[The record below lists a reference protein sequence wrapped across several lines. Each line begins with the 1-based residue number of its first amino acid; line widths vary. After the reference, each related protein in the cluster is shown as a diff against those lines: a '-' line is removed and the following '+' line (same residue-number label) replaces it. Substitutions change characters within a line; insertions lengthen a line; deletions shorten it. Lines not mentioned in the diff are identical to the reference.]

1 MSGKTYDVIVAG
13 VGAHGSAACW
23 RLAQRGLRVL
33 GLERFDIPN
42 NRGSSHGINRIIR
55 LAYFEHPDY
64 VPLLRRAYE
73 LWRETERAY
82 GEQLLFITGGVD
94 AGRADSMIVTGSLR
108 SCGTHDLPHEVWTA
122 KELHRRFPGF
132 HLPDDFVAVYQPD
145 GGFVACE
152 RAITAQAEM
161 AKAAGAEIH
170 TNEKI
175 LAWEPRGG
183 GVRVTTERATY
194 DAGHLILSCG
204 AWIGD
209 YVPALKNVAIAE
221 RQVLAWFEPKRPE
234 LFALG
239 HFPISIIQT
248 DNGFPYQFPIWGAPG
263 FKLGVYR
270 HLHETGHPDAIS
282 REPNARDEA
291 LLRNAV
297 ETYFPDAA
305 GRTLAMQTC
314 FFTNVPDA
322 HFVIDRL
329 PGAPQV
335 IVASPC
341 SGHGFK
347 FASVIGEILADL
359 VTQERAKSDLQ
370 LFSLS
375 RFRGMAR

>member
-1 MSGKTYDVIVAG
+1 MNKAYDVIVAG

-23 RLAQRGLRVL
+23 RLASRGLRVL

-42 NRGSSHGINRIIR
+42 TRGSSHGVTRIIR

-73 LWRETERAY
+73 LWRETERAS

-94 AGRADSMIVTGSLR
+94 AGRPDSMIVSGSLL
-108 SCGTHDLPHEVWTA
+108 SCRTHALPHEVLDA

-132 HLPDDFVAVYQPD
+132 HLPADFVAVYQPD

-152 RAITAQAEM
+152 RAIVAQTKM
-161 AKAAGAEIH
+161 ARAAGAEIH
-170 TNEKI
+170 TQEKI
-175 LAWEPRGG
+175 LKWEASAG
-183 GVRVTTERATY
+183 GVRVITERGVY
-194 DAGHLILSCG
+194 EAGHLILSCG
-204 AWIGD
+204 AWIAD
-209 YVPALKNVAIAE
+209 YVPALANVAVPE
-221 RQVLAWFEPKRPE
+221 RQVLAWFEPKKPE

-239 HFPISIIQT
+239 NFPISIIQT

-263 FKLGVYR
+263 FKLGLYR
-270 HLHETGHPDAIS
+270 HLHETGHADALP
-282 REPNARDEA
+282 REATARDEA
-291 LLRNAV
+291 LLRQTV
-297 ETYFPDAA
+297 ERYFPEAA

-314 FFTNVPDA
+314 LFTNVPDG

-329 PGAPQV
+329 PDTPQV

-347 FASVIGEILADL
+347 FAPVVGEILADL
-359 VTQERAKSDLQ
+359 VTQGAARFDLK

-375 RFRGMAR
+375 RFRGQTQ

>member
-1 MSGKTYDVIVAG
+1 VSGQTYDVIVVG

-23 RLAQRGLRVL
+23 RLASRGLRVL
-33 GLERFDIPN
+33 GLDRFDIPN
-42 NRGSSHGINRIIR
+42 TRGSSHGTNRIIR

-73 LWRETERAY
+73 LWRETEKAF
-82 GEQLLFITGGVD
+82 GEQLLFVTGGVD
-94 AGRADSMIVTGSLR
+94 AGRPDSMIVTGSLR
-108 SCGTHDLPHEVWTA
+108 SCSTHNLPHEILSA

-132 HLPDDFVAVYQPD
+132 HLPEDFVAVYQPD
-145 GGFVACE
+145 GGFIACE
-152 RAITAQAEM
+152 RAIVAHAALAKTAGADIHTQEKIIGWE
-161 AKAAGAEIH
+161 AKA
-170 TNEKI
+170 
-175 LAWEPRGG
+175 G
-183 GVRVTTERATY
+183 GVRVTTERTTY
-194 DAGHLILSCG
+194 EAGHLILSCG

-209 YVPALKNVAIAE
+209 YVPQLKNIAVAE
-221 RQVLAWFEPKRPE
+221 RQVLAWFEPKKPE

-239 HFPISIIQT
+239 KFPISIIQT

-282 REPNARDEA
+282 REANVRDEA
-291 LLRNAV
+291 LLRDAV

-314 FFTNVPDA
+314 LFTNVPDA

-329 PGAPQV
+329 PNAPQV
-335 IVASPC
+335 TVASPC

-347 FASVIGEILADL
+347 FASVTGEILADL
-359 VTQERAKSDLQ
+359 VTQGSAKCDLK
-370 LFSLS
+370 LFSLL
-375 RFRGMAR
+375 RFERN